1 MIILS
6 SRNTVWECTVIIE
19 VTDRRGKFSLG
30 QFYYNFARVWNV
42 IITLVSRDENFKYER
57 SFDSLSIR
65 CKFLFAITN
74 TSRKKHDKK
83 VIFAQFSNLDE
94 NRIGRE
100 LESLIYELS
109 RFVAIATI

>member
-1 MIILS
+1 M
-6 SRNTVWECTVIIE
+6 
-19 VTDRRGKFSLG
+19 TDRRGKFSLG

-94 NRIGRE
+94 NEDRKRIRKFN
-100 LESLIYELS
+100 LRVVSFRSHRYDLK
-109 RFVAIATI
+109 TI